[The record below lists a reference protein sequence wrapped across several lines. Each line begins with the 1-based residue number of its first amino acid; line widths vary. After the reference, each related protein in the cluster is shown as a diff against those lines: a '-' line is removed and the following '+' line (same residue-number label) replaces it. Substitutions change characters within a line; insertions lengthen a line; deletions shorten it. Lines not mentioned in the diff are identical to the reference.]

1 MTAER
6 RRALLISANDDA
18 NADAP
23 RGFRHPTPGLSCVSP
38 EEDAYYLVWYEVCY
52 RIASQARL
60 VRRAAKSR
68 RNGRSA

>member
-6 RRALLISANDDA
+6 RLALLISANDDA
-18 NADAP
+18 NTDAP
-23 RGFRHPTPGLSCVSP
+23 RFRRPTPGLSCVSP

-60 VRRAAKSR
+60 VRRRAKR
-68 RNGRSA
+68 LGNGRSA